1 MEKELVGKVK
11 VNDDYFEGVLDRYNV
26 TAPVQIGGDVT
37 PWGVTYFDIKKI
49 PIKDVQS
56 ISKMCL
62 ESAKVFYTIENTHDL
77 KNILKCLNVIATLKD
92 FSLIDVILEN
102 HLEFSVKVEHAHIV
116 DMLLKS
122 FKVMED

>member
-1 MEKELVGKVK
+1 MEKELVGKIK
-11 VNDDYFEGVLDRYNV
+11 VSDDYFEGVLDGYNI
-26 TAPVQIGGDVT
+26 TAPIQIGGDVT

-49 PIKDVQS
+49 PIKDVQR

-62 ESAKVFYTIENTHDL
+62 ESTKVFYMIENTHDL

-102 HLEFSVKVEHAHIV
+102 NLEFSVKVEHAHIV

-122 FKVMED
+122 FKVVED